1 MRLFPLLSVCAA
13 AVIAGA
19 WAQAPGDE
27 DASCLA
33 TAVASA
39 EDVEVLMDS
48 LNYRVLIPS
57 QQLSGSPAWTQ
68 YNADG
73 DSSEVRGDAATIPI
87 QASKCA

>member
-13 AVIAGA
+13 AVIAGT

-48 LNYRVLIPS
+48 LNYRVLPDPVTTAQRQSRVDTVQCRWRLI
-57 QQLSGSPAWTQ
+57 
-68 YNADG
+68 
-73 DSSEVRGDAATIPI
+73 RG
-87 QASKCA
+87 KR